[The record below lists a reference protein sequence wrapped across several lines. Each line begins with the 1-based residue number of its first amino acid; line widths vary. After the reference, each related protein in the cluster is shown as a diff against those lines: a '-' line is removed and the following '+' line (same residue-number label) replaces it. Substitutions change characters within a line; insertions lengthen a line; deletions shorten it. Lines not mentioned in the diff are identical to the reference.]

1 MRARPRH
8 TKNSRRIECGT
19 SQNSANL
26 SYAPIALDH
35 TGEVLYHIDPINHFL
50 DTKIS
55 IFITYIY
62 PIHWQGVKFR
72 GSRPQIKISLLSAYH
87 VSTTSF
93 NIKITLPKKIYIF
106 TV

>member
-19 SQNSANL
+19 SQIFGLKEERQAKL

-35 TGEVLYHIDPINHFL
+35 TGEVLYHIDLINHFL

-62 PIHWQGVKFR
+62 PIH
-72 GSRPQIKISLLSAYH
+72 
-87 VSTTSF
+87 
-93 NIKITLPKKIYIF
+93 
-106 TV
+106 